1 MTDTSLKTYGEDVFS
16 EKAIR
21 AHLSKTVAAK
31 LLATMRKGE
40 PLDPTIADAVAEGM
54 KNWALKKSVLNL
66 LGYRT
71 PNWKDALKDFV
82 RAEFGAAV

>member
-1 MTDTSLKTYGEDVFS
+1 MADTSLKTYGEDVFS

-21 AHLSKTVAAK
+21 AHLSKTVATK

-54 KNWALKKSVLNL
+54 KDWALKKGATHFTHWFQPLT
-66 LGYRT
+66 GGT
-71 PNWKDALKDFV
+71 AEKHDALMLTRF
-82 RAEFGAAV
+82 